1 MMPAGMFAGLSADER
16 RLLRAFRALGAGS
29 RENLLAFAEFLQDR
43 GDRPGAGDGGAE
55 GNPDN
60 PMPAPSLEPRPAE
73 ESVVAAIKRLRRSYP
88 MLDGGTMLHETSAL
102 MAAHVL
108 QGREAQAVIDE
119 LETLFAT
126 RYEALR
132 TPE

>member
-1 MMPAGMFAGLSADER
+1 MMPGGILGGASPEER

-29 RENLLAFAEFLQDR
+29 RESLLAFADFLVAREDQSEAKNDAAA
-43 GDRPGAGDGGAE
+43 AGSE
-55 GNPDN
+55 PPPNP
-60 PMPAPSLEPRPAE
+60 EPRPAE
-73 ESVVAAIKRLRRSYP
+73 ESVVAAIKRLRRVYP
-88 MLDGGTMLHETSAL
+88 MLDGGTMLQETSAL

-119 LETLFAT
+119 LEALFAR

-132 TPE
+132 APSE